1 LGWRFRF
8 CQGDNQS
15 LVQTFVSFGAF
26 LCGRDLGLFG
36 DVGVQKKTKGP
47 LLSRRYRSPAHPH
60 PVRIL
65 RFGKLGNLLST
76 IRRIQMAFNSAL
88 TILGILRT
96 MYDART
102 NLAHQVSAE
111 LQKHFPQWLLRTVI
125 PRTVRLAEA
134 PSHGLPIIYFPLD
147 GSADV
152 LGELR
157 EEYRN
162 LPDMNLQ
169 EHISLWPLVFLTSLV
184 GVYPPILLRIIQPAM
199 EQVIEWMM
207 RVHGF

>member
-1 LGWRFRF
+1 LVIN
-8 CQGDNQS
+8 QGDSFS
-15 LVQTFVSFGAF
+15 LTQIFVSLLGV
-26 LCGRDLGLFG
+26 LSWRDLGFVG
-36 DVGVQKKTKGP
+36 DVGVQKKTKGG
-47 LLSRRYRSPAHPH
+47 LSSRRYRSPAHPH

-65 RFGKLGNLLST
+65 RFGKFGNLLST

-102 NLAHQVSAE
+102 NLAPQVSAE

-152 LGELR
+152 PR
-157 EEYRN
+157 
-162 LPDMNLQ
+162 
-169 EHISLWPLVFLTSLV
+169 
-184 GVYPPILLRIIQPAM
+184 
-199 EQVIEWMM
+199 
-207 RVHGF
+207 